1 LSSQLSG
8 EGAPDPLIKLKEQ
21 ELAQRA
27 QADQA
32 RIQAEQQ
39 KIGLQTQEM
48 QQKMV
53 TDAAR
58 LETQEA
64 IADQKADLT
73 LMRLKQ
79 MEQQNAIK
87 ARTQPQGRQ

>member
-1 LSSQLSG
+1 M
-8 EGAPDPLIKLKEQ
+8 IKLKEQ

>member
-1 LSSQLSG
+1 
-8 EGAPDPLIKLKEQ
+8 LIKLKEQ

>member
-1 LSSQLSG
+1 LSG